1 MNLMSAFNN
10 SIKWKL
16 ILPAP
21 ILMLVAII
29 LVWAILPDYMANNVR
44 EDSVRNA
51 VQTVNQFKQIRSYYT
66 KNVISKVVK
75 DGNLHPS
82 IDHKNDP
89 QAVPLPAT
97 MIHDL
102 SAALQ
107 KEKTSIN
114 LYSKF
119 PFPNRKDRKL
129 DSFQN
134 KAWNFL
140 SSEKGNIYTEVMK
153 KNNHSIVRVA
163 VADRMVADACVSCH
177 NSHPDTPKN
186 DWKLNDVRGILEVDI
201 NIDEQMAIQQTTTR
215 NLILALI
222 ILGIILLVIILYV
235 SNAVASPLLSMTNVM
250 KDMSEGDLDVDIPGV
265 GRKDEI
271 GSMAGAVNVFKANAI
286 EQLRLEKEAEESRIA
301 QKEAERNRL
310 NEEKQAEVRQRD
322 HQRKLEEEAENK
334 RFSDRK
340 EMAQKF
346 EDKIGHI
353 METVSS
359 AATELNATSG
369 SMNQSATSLKD
380 ESVSAAS
387 ATNQAGENVQ
397 VVASAAEEMTASVND
412 ISQQLGNASRASGN
426 AMSSVNFATDRVNQM
441 ANSSNKIS
449 EIILLIN
456 DIAEQTNLLALNATI
471 EAARAGDAGKGFA
484 VVASEVKNLASQT
497 ATATDE
503 IRKQINEMQES
514 TQSAVSA
521 VGEITT
527 TIGELDEISSTIAA
541 GMEQQTSAMQEISR
555 NLLEAA
561 HGTEAA
567 GDNVKNVS
575 GLAEETGNA
584 ASDVLNASDELSVQA
599 STMKDAVEEFLQEI
613 RSK

>member
-1 MNLMSAFNN
+1 MAAFNN

-29 LVWAILPDYMANNVR
+29 LVWAILPDYMANNVK

-107 KEKTSIN
+107 KEKTSID
-114 LYSKF
+114 LYSNF

-134 KAWNFL
+134 KAWDFL
-140 SSEKGNIYTEVMK
+140 SSEKGNIYTEVMN

-201 NIDEQMAIQQTTTR
+201 NIDEQMAVQQTTTR

-222 ILGIILLVIILYV
+222 LLGIILLVIILYV
-235 SNAVASPLLSMTNVM
+235 SNAVASPLQSMTKVM
-250 KDMSEGDLDVDIPGV
+250 KDMSEGDLDVDIPGA

-271 GSMAGAVNVFKANAI
+271 GSMADAVNVFKVNAI

-301 QKEAERNRL
+301 QEEAERNRI
-310 NEEKQAEVRQRD
+310 NEEKAAEVRQRD
-322 HQRKLEEEAENK
+322 HERKLEEEAENK
-334 RFSDRK
+334 RFSDRQ

-346 EDKIGHI
+346 EDKIGNI

-369 SMNQSATSLKD
+369 SMNQSATSMKD

-412 ISQQLGNASRASGN
+412 ISQQLGNASRASEN
-426 AMSSVNFATDRVNQM
+426 ALTSVNFATDRVNQM

-484 VVASEVKNLASQT
+484 VVASEVKSLASQT

-521 VGEITT
+521 VGEIST

-561 HGTEAA
+561 QGTEAA

>member
-1 MNLMSAFNN
+1 MSLMSAFNN

-271 GSMAGAVNVFKANAI
+271 GSMADAVNVFKANAI

-334 RFSDRK
+334 RFSDRQ

-584 ASDVLNASDELSVQA
+584 ASDVLNASNELSVQA